1 MEELYNALEAG
12 RFEVVHDHLDSLM
25 QTMPP
30 ADDWNYG
37 NVCHHYLTLFG
48 LLGLYESNDLERA
61 KNSLRL
67 AGQVESSPQLV
78 SFGPNMLLARALLAR
93 GERATVETYLE
104 DCKSLWLSGAP
115 TLDGWLEQIRQNQ
128 GSRLRRESRILTK
141 NSVTKILC
149 H

>member
-1 MEELYNALEAG
+1 MSDSRIQRFFRSHAVRFGSLALALGFISFEVIWCWATQGDNSTLRQTTRQVDFSKELSMEELYNALEAG

-67 AGQVESSPQLV
+67 A
-78 SFGPNMLLARALLAR
+78 A
-93 GERATVETYLE
+93 
-104 DCKSLWLSGAP
+104 
-115 TLDGWLEQIRQNQ
+115 
-128 GSRLRRESRILTK
+128 RLRARL
-141 NSVTKILC
+141 N
-149 H
+149 